1 MKKIFCLRQL
11 LRKTSATLRAHAF
24 RKFLT
29 PMLTRSFRDPY
40 LEAAPHFM
48 KKRFMPTSTLTP
60 AYAHL
65 THTCVLEVPYANAY
79 ATLTRSLRPQCF
91 LMVLTQVLPRGLR
104 LPYAA
109 MAPPYARMFCLRQF
123 LRAAYATP
131 TPLHF

>member
-1 MKKIFCLRQL
+1 MKMMKIIQYHPGYIDIFLCLR
-11 LRKTSATLRAHAF
+11 H
-24 RKFLT
+24 
-29 PMLTRSFRDPY
+29 
-40 LEAAPHFM
+40 
-48 KKRFMPTSTLTP
+48 
-60 AYAHL
+60 
-65 THTCVLEVPYANAY
+65 AY